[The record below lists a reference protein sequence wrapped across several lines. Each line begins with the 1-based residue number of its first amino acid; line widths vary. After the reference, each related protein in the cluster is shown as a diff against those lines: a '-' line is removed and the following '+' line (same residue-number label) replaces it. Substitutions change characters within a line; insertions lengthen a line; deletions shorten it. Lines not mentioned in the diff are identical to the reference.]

1 MPRKTKT
8 SSRKVPDYIKS
19 AIKCGITDLD
29 LEGWKTKPTDKL
41 TDGEK
46 VLRFAKEYLVFPEGK
61 MAGQPLILDPF
72 QCAFILATF
81 DAPQHISKA
90 ILSMARR
97 GGKTLIMAVI
107 LLSYV
112 CGSLAKQN
120 TLIRSA
126 AMTREQAGLLYRL
139 MALTLSM
146 SPKLEGMYRCVPSS
160 KKIVGLRKNVEYQ
173 SLSRDA
179 KSGHGQAIYVL
190 VVDECGQIDA
200 PNDDFLDML
209 FSSMGTYED
218 ARTFLISTQ
227 APGDSAFFSV
237 EIDTAER
244 ESPKNVVCHVYA
256 AATDDLFD
264 EANWYAANPSLHGGY
279 RSKEDIRKNAE
290 EANRI
295 PAKQNGFLNLFLN
308 RRVALQHAFL
318 APKVWKENGGE
329 PDWSVFQ
336 RGGVTLG
343 LDLSMVNDLSAAVLA
358 AKDQDGSIHL
368 VCYAFTP
375 MDGIKERAA
384 RDKIPLDAWARDG
397 IVQAFS
403 GRVVDYDMLCLFLR
417 EELSQKGITIDSIQF
432 DRWKIASFKA
442 AAERQGFAQEAVW
455 VEVGQGFKDYSPRVD
470 SFEKAL
476 LENRIRHGMNPILSM
491 GAACSVVISDPT
503 GARKIDKTKSIGGGK
518 IDGLVAAIMAVHP
531 HVAMTEIPVDVAAMI
546 G

>member
-1 MPRKTKT
+1 LPKL
-8 SSRKVPDYIKS
+8 PDYIS
-19 AIKCGITDLD
+19 AAIKCGHIPPD
-29 LEGWKTKPTDKL
+29 LEGWKTKPTNKL
-41 TDGEK
+41 TAGER
-46 VLRFAKEYLVFPEGK
+46 VLRFAKEYLVFPEGN
-61 MAGQPLILDPF
+61 MAGKPLILDPF
-72 QCAFILATF
+72 QCAFILSAF
-81 DAPQHISKA
+81 DSKKHTRKA

-97 GGKTLIMAVI
+97 GGKTLLMAVI

-112 CGSLAKQN
+112 VGSMAKQN

-139 MALTLSM
+139 MALILAM
-146 SPKLEGMYRCVPSS
+146 SPKLDGMYKVIPSG

-227 APGDSAFFSV
+227 APSDSAFFSV
-237 EIDTAER
+237 EMDTAER
-244 ESPKNVVCHVYA
+244 ETPDGICCHKYA
-256 AATDDLFD
+256 AETEDMFD
-264 EANWYAANPSLHGGY
+264 EANWYAANPSLYGGY
-279 RSKEDIRKNAE
+279 RSKEDIKKNAE
-290 EANRI
+290 EAARI

-308 RRVALQHAFL
+308 RRVAMEHAFL
-318 APKVWKENGGE
+318 APKVWKENGAL
-329 PDWSVFQ
+329 PDLEVFK

-343 LDLSMVNDLSAAVLA
+343 LDLSMVNDLSAAVVA
-358 AKDQDGSIHL
+358 AKDDENNIHL
-368 VCYAFTP
+368 LCYAFTP
-375 MDGIKERAA
+375 LDGIKERSA
-384 RDKIPLDAWARDG
+384 RDKMPLEAWAKDG
-397 IVQAFS
+397 VINAFY
-403 GRVVDYDMLCLFLR
+403 GRVVDYDMLCQFLR
-417 EELSQKGITIDSIQF
+417 DDLADKGITIDSVQF
-432 DRWKIASFKA
+432 DRWKIQSFKS

-476 LENRIRHGMNPILSM
+476 LENRIRHGMHPILNM
-491 GAACSVVISDPT
+491 GAASAVVISDPT
-503 GARKIDKTKSIGGGK
+503 GARKIDKTKIIGGGK

-531 HVAMTEIPVDVAAMI
+531 HVAMNDKPIDISAWIA
-546 G
+546 